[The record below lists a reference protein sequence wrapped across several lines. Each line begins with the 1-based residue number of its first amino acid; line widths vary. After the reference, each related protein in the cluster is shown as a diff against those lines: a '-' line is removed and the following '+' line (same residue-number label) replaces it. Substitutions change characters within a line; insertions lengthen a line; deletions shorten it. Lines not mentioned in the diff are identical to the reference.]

1 MVSLRKFFLSAA
13 ALVAVAGVASA
24 AATTVACTTASST
37 DVLRAEGKTELLST
51 LTYNCV
57 PATPLASDVAFTFQL
72 FTTGGVPVTSV
83 DASSSTNTNKASIS
97 VDGASVVGTSFG
109 YGTVSGNSITF
120 PAVNFPKTVVS
131 FTVAISGVRVD
142 ASQIATGGTIGLN
155 ILAASAD
162 SSLVTSNI
170 FAGSPYSQI
179 SNAAVSLKSLNVTN
193 VVGGTNY
200 SVDSSAKYVKLTN
213 CADIGSNFKLAD
225 GTNAVANTFTTVTFS
240 GVLSTAF
247 PVGQRLVFTVSNI
260 PSGVTLYVPND
271 IAGSHASVSRV
282 IGFDSTTLTGGYLW
296 NATGSTD
303 KYSAI
308 SSTGVVVYQV
318 TSSDITVGS
327 TVPVAIVAVTSNPVA
342 PTTATAITA
351 GYAPLGST
359 TIPRFIDQSA
369 VASDIVHVSDCTSTL
384 FFPYVVVGGGYDTG
398 LAVANTGTDVTD
410 PTTALDGTCTFT
422 FNGASAPT
430 TTYSLA
436 VKAGQTNAFD
446 LQTAYPDGNFSGYGV
461 AVCTFQSGSG
471 YAFVVN
477 SQGSSASYLAK

>member
-13 ALVAVAGVASA
+13 ALVVVAGVASA
-24 AATTVACTTASST
+24 APTTVACTTASST

-57 PATPLASDVAFTFQL
+57 PATPLADDVAFTFQL
-72 FTTGGVPVTSV
+72 FTTGGTPITSV
-83 DASSSTNTNKASIS
+83 DSSSSTDTNKASIS
-97 VDGASVVGTSFG
+97 VNGATTGAGFG
-109 YGTVSGNSITF
+109 YGKVSGNSVTF
-120 PAVNFPKTVVS
+120 TAVKFPKTLVS

-155 ILAASAD
+155 VLAASAD

-179 SNAAVSLKSLNVTN
+179 SNAAVSLKSLTVTN
-193 VVGGTNY
+193 TISTGTN
-200 SVDSSAKYVKLTN
+200 SYVSLTN
-213 CADIGSNFKLAD
+213 CADLGSDIKVAD
-225 GTNAVANTFTTVTFS
+225 GTGGYAFTKVKFA

-247 PVGQRLVFTVSNI
+247 PVGQRLVFTISNI
-260 PSGVTLYVPND
+260 PTGVTLYVPND
-271 IAGSHASVSRV
+271 IAGSGASVSRV
-282 IGFDSTTLTGGYLW
+282 IGFDSTSLTGGYLW

-308 SSTGVVVYQV
+308 SASGVVVYQV
-318 TSSDITVGS
+318 TVSTTTVGS
-327 TVPVAIVAVTSNPVA
+327 EIIVPIVAVVSNPVA

-351 GYAPLGST
+351 GYAPVGT
-359 TIPRFIDQSA
+359 AAIPRFIDQTA
-369 VASDIVHVSDCTSTL
+369 VASDIVHVSNCSTTL

-398 LAVANTGTDVTD
+398 LAVANTGSDVTD

-422 FNGASAPT
+422 FNGAGAPT

-446 LQTAYPDGNFSGYGV
+446 LLTAYPSGNFSGYGV
-461 AVCTFQSGSG
+461 AVCTFQKGSG

-477 SQGSSASYLAK
+477 SQGSSASYLPEVK